1 MILCVIKM
9 RNILFIDGKTTFH
22 LFIFLE
28 ILQLNIIIHCTFNEK
43 KINFVKFP
51 GKKTN
56 NYNS

>member
-1 MILCVIKM
+1 M

-51 GKKTN
+51 EKKTN